1 MAEVPKKG
9 ILSKLFGVKN
19 ACCCNVTIEE
29 VTDEPATVP
38 EGKSS
43 NASNAA
49 VEERS
54 QTSAD
59 KRGNRRSSSCCG

>member
-1 MAEVPKKG
+1 MADAPKKG
-9 ILSKLFGVKN
+9 ILSKLFGVKHS
-19 ACCCNVTIEE
+19 CCCNVTIDE

-38 EGKSS
+38 EGQSANS
-43 NASNAA
+43 VNAA
-49 VEERS
+49 IEERP

>member
-1 MAEVPKKG
+1 MADTPKKG
-9 ILSKLFGVKN
+9 FLSTLFGAKN
-19 ACCCNVTIEE
+19 SGCCNVTIEE

-54 QTSAD
+54 QTSAGSGP
-59 KRGNRRSSSCCG
+59 R